1 MGASGKEGAILFACT
16 MNAVRSPMAAAMLKH
31 LTRGAV
37 YIESA
42 GVKAGE
48 LDPLAVE
55 VMGEIGLEI
64 GKHKPRRFEDLEDGS
79 FDLVIT
85 LSPEA
90 QHKAVELTRT
100 AATQVEYWPTMDPT
114 AAEGSHEQRL
124 QAYRAVRDQLLG
136 RLKQRF
142 LAPAAAD
149 T

>member
-1 MGASGKEGAILFACT
+1 
-16 MNAVRSPMAAAMLKH
+16 
-31 LTRGAV
+31 
-37 YIESA
+37 IESA

-48 LDPLAVE
+48 LDPLAVAAME
-55 VMGEIGLEI
+55 EIGLEI
-64 GKHKPRRFEDLEDGS
+64 AQHRPRRFEDLEDGS

-100 AATQVEYWPTMDPT
+100 AATRVEYWPTMDPT
-114 AAEGSHEQRL
+114 AVEGSREQRL
-124 QAYRAVRDQLLG
+124 LAYRAVRDQLME

-142 LAPAAAD
+142 LASAAAD

>member
-1 MGASGKEGAILFACT
+1 MGAILFACT
-16 MNAVRSPMAAAMLKH
+16 MNAVRSPMAAALMRH
-31 LTRGAV
+31 LSAKSIYV
-37 YIESA
+37 ESA
-42 GVKAGE
+42 GVRAGA

-55 VMGEIGLEI
+55 VMEEIGLEI
-64 GKHKPRRFEDLEDGS
+64 GKHRPRRFEDLEDGS

-100 AATQVEYWPTMDPT
+100 AATKVEYWPTMDPT
-114 AAEGSHEQRL
+114 AVEGSREQRL
-124 QAYRAVRDQLLG
+124 IAYRAVRDQLLE

-142 LAPAAAD
+142 LSPAAAD

>member
-1 MGASGKEGAILFACT
+1 MAHFPFKEGAVLFACT
-16 MNAVRSPMAAAMLKH
+16 MNAVRSPMAAALLRH
-31 LTRGAV
+31 LSQNV

-42 GVKAGE
+42 GVRAGE

-55 VMGEIGLEI
+55 AMEEIGLEI
-64 GKHKPRRFEDLEDGS
+64 GKHRPRRFEDLEDGS

-90 QHKAVELTRT
+90 QHKAVEMTRT

-114 AAEGSHEQRL
+114 AVEGSREQRL
-124 QAYRAVRDQLLG
+124 TAYRAVRDQLME
-136 RLKQRF
+136 RLKARF
-142 LAPAAAD
+142 LAPKGAD

>member
-1 MGASGKEGAILFACT
+1 MAKEGAILFACT
-16 MNAVRSPMAAAMLKH
+16 MNAVRSPMAAAMLRH
-31 LTRGAV
+31 LSRGGL

-42 GVKAGE
+42 GVKAGS

-55 VMGEIGLEI
+55 AMEELGLEI

-90 QHKAVELTRT
+90 QHKAMELTRT
-100 AATQVEYWPTMDPT
+100 AATKVEYWPTIDPT
-114 AAEGSHEQRL
+114 VTEGSREQRL
-124 QAYRAVRDQLLG
+124 MAYRMVRDQLMQ

>member
-1 MGASGKEGAILFACT
+1 MEQAVLIACT
-16 MNAVRSPMAAAMLKH
+16 MNAVRSPMAAALLQH
-31 LTRGAV
+31 LAGKRLYV
-37 YIESA
+37 ESA
-42 GVKAGE
+42 GVRAGE

-55 VMGEIGLEI
+55 AMEEIGLEI
-64 GKHKPRRFEDLEDGS
+64 AKHKPRCFEDLEDGS

-100 AATQVEYWPTMDPT
+100 AATRVEYWPTMDPT
-114 AAEGSHEQRL
+114 AVEGSREQRL
-124 QAYRAVRDQLLG
+124 SAYRGVRDQLME

-142 LAPAAAD
+142 LARAAAD

>member
-1 MGASGKEGAILFACT
+1 MVQAVLIACT
-16 MNAVRSPMAAAMLKH
+16 MNAVRSPMALGILRH
-31 LTRGAV
+31 LTRGRRYV
-37 YIESA
+37 ESVGVRA
-42 GVKAGE
+42 GS

-55 VMGEIGLEI
+55 VMEEIGLEI

-100 AATQVEYWPTMDPT
+100 AATKVEYWPTIDPT
-114 AAEGSHEQRL
+114 ATEGSREQRL
-124 QAYRAVRDQLLG
+124 MAYRMVRDQLMQ

>member
-1 MGASGKEGAILFACT
+1 MMAPSAILFACT
-16 MNAVRSPMAAAMLKH
+16 MNAVRSPMAAALLRH
-31 LTRGAV
+31 LARGV

-42 GVKAGE
+42 GVRAGE
-48 LDPLAVE
+48 LDPLAVAAME
-55 VMGEIGLEI
+55 EIGLEI
-64 GKHKPRRFEDLEDGS
+64 GKHRPRRFEDLEDGS

-114 AAEGSHEQRL
+114 AVEGSREQRL
-124 QAYRAVRDQLLG
+124 AAYRSVRDQLME
-136 RLKQRF
+136 RLKGRF
-142 LAPAAAD
+142 LASPAAD

>member
-1 MGASGKEGAILFACT
+1 MLFACT
-16 MNAVRSPMAAAMLKH
+16 LNAVRSPMAAVMLRH
-31 LTRGAV
+31 LTRGGL

-42 GVKAGE
+42 GVRAGE

-64 GKHKPRRFEDLEDGS
+64 AKHKPRRFEDLEDGS

-100 AATQVEYWPTMDPT
+100 AATKVEYWPTMDPT
-114 AAEGSHEQRL
+114 AVDGSREQRL
-124 QAYRAVRDQLLG
+124 MAYRAVRDQLMR

-142 LAPAAAD
+142 LAPAASD